1 MVVNCEE
8 VWREVSNYL
17 DGEVEPGLR
26 AAMEEHVR
34 GCRQCA
40 AVLDGTR
47 NVIQLYGDER
57 MLEVPLGFSRR
68 LEKRLEENISGS
80 RRSFFGWMVA
90 VAAAVLVA
98 GAFVW
103 VKSARPA
110 LRASSTGRWHTP
122 GHDGGGGGRWEDL
135 SCGWVHVYPRQ
146 GKAANHLGP
155 GGHAG
160 RLCPLRALYEKV
172 PKRSCCPNFDRR
184 GGRVGKFRR
193 FGPEIATGFGISDCL
208 LTGSL
213 RVSPQHAKS
222 GYTGPRPCRALAT

>member
-98 GAFVW
+98 GAFEVARSFGSNQPGLRSEQAQTA
-103 VKSARPA
+103 VGIPLDMMVVVAEDGKTFHVAGCTFIHDKARLQTISAREAMREGYAPCVRCMKKYLSA
-110 LRASSTGRWHTP
+110 AVVQTSTDAGEELASS
-122 GHDGGGGGRWEDL
+122 ED
-135 SCGWVHVYPRQ
+135 SAPR
-146 GKAANHLGP
+146 
-155 GGHAG
+155 
-160 RLCPLRALYEKV
+160 
-172 PKRSCCPNFDRR
+172 
-184 GGRVGKFRR
+184 
-193 FGPEIATGFGISDCL
+193 
-208 LTGSL
+208 
-213 RVSPQHAKS
+213 
-222 GYTGPRPCRALAT
+222 

>member
-68 LEKRLEENISGS
+68 LERRLEANMSGS

-90 VAAAVLVA
+90 VAAAVLVS
-98 GAFVW
+98 GAFEVARSFGSDQPDLRSEQAQRA
-103 VKSARPA
+103 VGIPQDMMVVVAEDGKTFHVAGCTFIHDKARLQTIPAREAMREGYAPCVRCMKKYLTAAAIRPA
-110 LRASSTGRWHTP
+110 A
-122 GHDGGGGGRWEDL
+122 DANEDL
-135 SCGWVHVYPRQ
+135 ASFKSPLPR
-146 GKAANHLGP
+146 
-155 GGHAG
+155 
-160 RLCPLRALYEKV
+160 
-172 PKRSCCPNFDRR
+172 
-184 GGRVGKFRR
+184 
-193 FGPEIATGFGISDCL
+193 
-208 LTGSL
+208 
-213 RVSPQHAKS
+213 
-222 GYTGPRPCRALAT
+222 